1 VNRLPGVGVLA
12 TAILMS
18 IGCVTSPPP
27 SLPASSDQSLVPPA
41 PSAIGSDGTAAGWK
55 LVATGDR
62 TAATQVRGVAVADRG
77 FIAVGSSGQAGE
89 IAMAWSSP
97 DGATWT
103 PEDMPSRGTSPNWV
117 VSWDGRFL
125 AFGGGSSPRCAHPGE
140 IDTWVRQ
147 PDGTWLEAPFDPKFC
162 VGGSLTPI
170 IQGSRAWLI
179 GNGFGEVPTAFDSQD
194 GLTWTNRSKPLGDVQ
209 VMASAVD
216 ETGLWVSDR
225 SGATGEAEVR
235 WSADGRVWAK
245 ADLPAIG
252 ITDAPSLITLGN
264 RIGVVAPT
272 GQGFAILTRQG
283 EAWRSVPISGLGG
296 FGLLIVR
303 PAGAGLVAIA
313 SRQDGGFALL
323 TSTDGAS
330 WRSVPLPAETGPEP
344 LVWDVAVGHGLVVLV
359 GQVPPPS
366 TDEVAGGG
374 IWTAPESILAP

>member
-1 VNRLPGVGVLA
+1 VNRLPKVGVLA
-12 TAILMS
+12 TAIMMS
-18 IGCVTSPPP
+18 MGCSTSPAPT
-27 SLPASSDQSLVPPA
+27 LPAPGNQSLVPPA
-41 PSAIGSDGTAAGWK
+41 PSAIGSDDAGAGWQ

-62 TAATQVRGVAVADRG
+62 TAATQVRGVAVADPG
-77 FIAVGSSGQAGE
+77 FVAVGSSGQAGE

-117 VSWDGRFL
+117 LSWDGRFL

-147 PDGTWLEAPFDPKFC
+147 PDQTWLEAPFDPKFC

-170 IQGSRAWLI
+170 IQGRHAWLI
-179 GNGFGEVPTAFDSQD
+179 GQGFGEVPTAFDSED
-194 GLTWTNRSKPLGDVQ
+194 GLTWTNRSRPLGDVQ
-209 VMASAVD
+209 VMAGAVD
-216 ETGLWVSDR
+216 EAGLWISDR
-225 SGATGEAEVR
+225 SGATGQAEVR
-235 WSADGRVWAK
+235 SSANGRAWAR
-245 ADLPAIG
+245 AELPAIG
-252 ITDAPSLITLGN
+252 ITDAPSLVTLRN

-272 GQGFAILTRQG
+272 GQGLALLTRQG
-283 EAWRSVPISGLGG
+283 EAWRSEPISGLDG

-303 PAGAGLVAIA
+303 PAGAGLVAVA

-323 TSTDGAS
+323 ASADGRT

-344 LVWDVAVGHGLVVLV
+344 LVWDVAVGHGMVVLV

-374 IWTAPESILAP
+374 IWTAPDSILAR